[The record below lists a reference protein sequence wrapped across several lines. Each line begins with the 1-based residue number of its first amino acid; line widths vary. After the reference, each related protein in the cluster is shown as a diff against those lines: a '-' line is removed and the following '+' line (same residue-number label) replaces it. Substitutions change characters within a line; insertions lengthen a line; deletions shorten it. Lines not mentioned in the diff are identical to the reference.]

1 VQRQNHAHQHS
12 SSRFVTPEDRH
23 TGPKPRSS
31 RDARYG
37 PGLLFVG
44 GGIDFFKK
52 DGNKCARNV
61 QIANRLSGATAIT
74 GTITGLAGWAPGYAL
89 ARGALTL
96 GAPATAFDTMWK
108 YLVDGGTNG
117 EGIVSLQSRRALQGK
132 TAEVRITSG
141 PTHQQVT
148 RLLAAKRLMEGQL
161 RFRFNAA
168 INGVPI
174 P

>member
-1 VQRQNHAHQHS
+1 MR
-12 SSRFVTPEDRH
+12 
-23 TGPKPRSS
+23 
-31 RDARYG
+31 
-37 PGLLFVG
+37 
-44 GGIDFFKK
+44 
-52 DGNKCARNV
+52 
-61 QIANRLSGATAIT
+61 IANRLSWATAIT
-74 GTITGLAGWAPGYAL
+74 GTITGLAGWAPRYAL

-117 EGIVSLQSRRALQGK
+117 DGIVSLQSRRALQGK

-141 PTHQQVT
+141 PTHQKVT
-148 RLLAAKRLMEGQL
+148 RSLEAKRFMETQL
-161 RFRFNAA
+161 RSRFGAI